1 MFPQRIARAFNLLK
15 IFLLEEIPHV
25 QEPAREFKRGFFTR
39 NRRAAAII
47 IIVFPSRRDRFRADL
62 CHEFV
67 ERTLRIR
74 PLLLLLLL
82 LFVVRNDRPHQN
94 NARRAT
100 PNTTITS
107 AFALRILS
115 TSIVLLSSSEEKRYI
130 FDFPSRRIPRR
141 RRTRRSRRARAR
153 PNSPNARGGKGGG
166 DRGHECKKKTRGF
179 CRTHAQLHEALR
191 GVFACWALCVR
202 FKKQS
207 EGEGRVAPKKGIS
220 LSRAVEKE
228 ERKGRRRDAT
238 SRASRVPKR
247 VCSQRRIFLL
257 FPTRRCKKVHNSL
270 TQKKKIRKRD
280 LRIVSF
286 VTHILV

>member
-15 IFLLEEIPHV
+15 IFLFEEIPHV
-25 QEPAREFKRGFFTR
+25 QEPAREFKRRFFTR

-47 IIVFPSRRDRFRADL
+47 IICFPSRRDRFRADL

-100 PNTTITS
+100 PKTTITS

-115 TSIVLLSSSEEKRYI
+115 TSIVLLSSSAEKRYI

-141 RRTRRSRRARAR
+141 RRRRRRRSRRARAR

-166 DRGHECKKKTRGF
+166 DRGSGGGHECKNKGAAFVARTRSYTKLK
-179 CRTHAQLHEALR
+179 R
-191 GVFACWALCVR
+191 CVC
-202 FKKQS
+202 
-207 EGEGRVAPKKGIS
+207 V
-220 LSRAVEKE
+220 LSV
-228 ERKGRRRDAT
+228 
-238 SRASRVPKR
+238 
-247 VCSQRRIFLL
+247 
-257 FPTRRCKKVHNSL
+257 
-270 TQKKKIRKRD
+270 
-280 LRIVSF
+280 
-286 VTHILV
+286 